1 MKFIINSKNIIDYL
15 KSKPENVEFEV
26 CFEDINC
33 RTQKDMSITY
43 EALKDMDSNEYL
55 KYKNNKIIFQKSI
68 IDKYESFYLV
78 RKKLDNEYNFLIQM
92 IRDTYAIGNFKRV
105 KVTTALARP
114 LVIDCIYNFTSTI
127 TIGLN
132 KVLIDTKGN
141 YNIEDISSK
150 VRKYLNDYGN
160 QLLSKAITAKKIF
173 QA

>member
-33 RTQKDMSITY
+33 RTQKDMS
-43 EALKDMDSNEYL
+43 
-55 KYKNNKIIFQKSI
+55 IIFQKSI